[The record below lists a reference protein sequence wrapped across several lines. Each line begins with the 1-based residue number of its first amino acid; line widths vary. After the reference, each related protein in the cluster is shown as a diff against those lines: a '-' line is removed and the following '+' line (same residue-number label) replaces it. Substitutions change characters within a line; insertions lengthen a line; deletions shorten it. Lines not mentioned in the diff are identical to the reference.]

1 MSSLS
6 RGDGTTLTQGGRPH
20 GKPAA
25 AELRGGEAGAP
36 SLPRGRRG
44 ARAGEAGRVRSV
56 RADRR
61 GETRFTGPGCGRG
74 AARAAPHWVR
84 LCGHGRCRQRRGRSR
99 QPRRPGLENKPVDAG
114 GSPPPNPVTL
124 RGAKSSSPPLC
135 RRLYSSYKYFLTQE
149 PSTPGRA
156 QVWFLVPEIRSRGF
170 LVQLISFVCFPGTML
185 LIIYRVVYIFF

>member
-36 SLPRGRRG
+36 SLPRGQRG
-44 ARAGEAGRVRSV
+44 ARAGEAGRARSV
-56 RADRR
+56 CADRG
-61 GETRFTGPGCGRG
+61 GETRFTGSGSAATAG
-74 AARAAPHWVR
+74 AVS
-84 LCGHGRCRQRRGRSR
+84 GGGSR

-185 LIIYRVVYIFF
+185 LIIYWVVYIFF

>member
-36 SLPRGRRG
+36 SLPRGRQG
-44 ARAGEAGRVRSV
+44 ARAGEAGHACSV
-56 RADRR
+56 CAERR
-61 GETRFTGPGCGRG
+61 GKTRFTGSG
-74 AARAAPHWVR
+74 
-84 LCGHGRCRQRRGRSR
+84 CGHGRCRQRRGRSR
-99 QPRRPGLENKPVDAG
+99 QSRCPGLENKPVDAG